1 MRRFPVVLLSGALLM
16 GAALA
21 ACGDDSGSSSAT
33 TGGGGAATTGGG
45 SSGAT
50 GLTVKATEYNFDV
63 SGTAAGGF
71 NSVTFENDGKE
82 PHILVAIKLQPGK
95 TVADALPLLEQEG
108 EPDPAAA
115 AAVFDGDPNT
125 AFYGTPGLLAP
136 GGSET
141 TIADLPAGSYAFV
154 CFLPSPDGQPHF
166 SLGMAKDF
174 TVADTGG
181 TSTPPQTNGEITITA
196 DKITAPDGMKSG
208 TYAVTNNGSD
218 PSDFNMAGPTDKQI
232 SDFDDAVNGYFA
244 TIGTGETKAFTVPA
258 PLLGGFSDS
267 IPPGKSG
274 YVVLDLEKGRYLMA
288 GNSDDAT
295 GKTLVSGEFEVS

>member
-1 MRRFPVVLLSGALLM
+1 MRRFPVVLLTGALLM

-33 TGGGGAATTGGG
+33 TGGGGG
-45 SSGAT
+45 SLLSGE

-63 SGTAAGGF
+63 TGSAAGGF
-71 NSVTFENDGKE
+71 NKVTFENDGKE

-108 EPDPAAA
+108 EPDPAVA

-125 AFYGTPGLLAP
+125 AFYGTPGLLGP

-141 TIADLPAGSYAFV
+141 TIANLPGGNYAFV

-181 TSTPPQTNGEITITA
+181 TTTPPQTDGAITISA

-208 TYAVTNNGSD
+208 TYEVKNTGTD
-218 PSDFNMAGPTDKQI
+218 PSDFNMAGPTDKQV
-232 SDFDDAVNGYFA
+232 SDFDDAVNGYFNS
-244 TIGTGETKAFTVPA
+244 IGTGETPPFSTPA

-267 IPPGKSG
+267 IPPGTSG
-274 YVVLDLEKGRYLMA
+274 YVVLDLQKGRYLMA
-288 GNSDDAT
+288 GNSDQDT

>member
-1 MRRFPVVLLSGALLM
+1 MRRFPVVLLAGVLLT
-16 GAALA
+16 GTALA

-33 TGGGGAATTGGG
+33 TASGG
-45 SSGAT
+45 SSTAG

-63 SGTAAGGF
+63 TGTAAGGF
-71 NSVTFENDGKE
+71 NKVTFENDGKE
-82 PHILVAIKLQPGK
+82 PHILVAVKLQPGK
-95 TVADALPLLEQEG
+95 TVADALPLLEQQG
-108 EPDPAAA
+108 EPDPTAT
-115 AAVFDGDPNT
+115 AAVFDGDPGT

-141 TIADLPAGSYAFV
+141 TIADLPAGNYAFV

-174 TVADTGG
+174 TVADSGG
-181 TSTPPQTNGEITITA
+181 TSTPPETDGTITISA

-208 TYAVTNNGSD
+208 TYAVTNSGSD

-232 SDFDDAVNGYFA
+232 SDFDDAVNGYFNS
-244 TIGTGETKAFTVPA
+244 IGTGETKPFSVPA

-267 IPPGKSG
+267 IPSGKSG
-274 YVVLDLEKGRYLMA
+274 YVILDLEKGRYLMA
-288 GNSDDAT
+288 GNSDDTT